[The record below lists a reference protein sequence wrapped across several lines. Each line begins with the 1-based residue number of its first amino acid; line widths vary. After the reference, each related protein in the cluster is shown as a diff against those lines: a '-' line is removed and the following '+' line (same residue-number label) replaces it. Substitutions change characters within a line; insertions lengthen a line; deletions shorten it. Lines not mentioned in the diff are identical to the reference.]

1 MKAID
6 ETGTQQAP
14 AAGLE
19 AEWKL
24 LLAACSTAPQSE
36 KTARIAS
43 SLQFP
48 IRWNFLFRLAENHG
62 LTCLLHQSLSEF
74 RDTVPVS
81 EMRELDRRYESN
93 LHKVLLTARE
103 FIRILDCLN
112 SLAIDVMPYKGLAL
126 AETLYGD
133 IASRQAGDIDL
144 LIHARDLPRIKNA
157 VHDLGYTTH
166 LALSEKE
173 EQAYLVSGYECAFD
187 GAAGK
192 NLLEVQWAL
201 QPHFYAVDFDIERL
215 FLRAKPVT
223 VAGRNVRT
231 LSLEDQI
238 LVLSVHAAKHMWKRL
253 IWLSDIARLMHLSTD
268 DWNWIESQA
277 RDLGILR
284 ILRMTL
290 LLAQHLLQAVIP
302 PAIAETTISDTEAQ
316 TWSQSIAAQIM
327 GDKDLNVESMPYFQ
341 TMMRLRERRRDRVR
355 FLWRLALT
363 PGLREWRSVHLPAPL
378 FPFYRL
384 VRLSRLAAKFTKR

>member
-19 AEWKL
+19 SEWKL
-24 LLAACSTAPQSE
+24 LLAACSTVFPSE
-36 KTARIAS
+36 KTARIGS
-43 SLQFP
+43 SLQSG
-48 IRWNFLFRLAENHG
+48 IRWNPLFHLAEQHG
-62 LTCLLHQSLSEF
+62 LTCFLHQSLSKF
-74 RDTVPVS
+74 RDIVPAP

-103 FIRILDCLN
+103 FIRILDCMD

-133 IASRQAGDIDL
+133 IAARQSGDIDL
-144 LIHARDLPRIKNA
+144 LIHARDLAQIKNA
-157 VHDLGYTTH
+157 VHALDYRTQ

-173 EQAYLVSGYECAFD
+173 ERAYLVSGYECVFD

-201 QPHFYAVDFDIERL
+201 QPRFYAVDFNIERL
-215 FLRAKPVT
+215 FLRAKPLI
-223 VAGRNVRT
+223 VAGRTVRT
-231 LSLEDQI
+231 LSLEDQV

-253 IWLSDIARLMHLSTD
+253 IWLCDIARLMHLPAV
-268 DWNWIESQA
+268 DWNWIESEA

-284 ILRMTL
+284 ILRVTL

-302 PAIAETTISDTEAQ
+302 AAIAETTIGDTEAQ
-316 TWSQSIAAQIM
+316 AWSQSIAAQIIS
-327 GDKDLNVESMPYFQ
+327 DVSLDVESWPYFQ
-341 TMMRLRERRRDRVR
+341 MMVRLRERPSDRAR
-355 FLWRLALT
+355 FLWRLAIT
-363 PGLREWRSVHLPAPL
+363 PGPSEWKSVHLPAPL

-384 VRLSRLAAKFTKR
+384 VRLSRLAAKFTKS

>member
-1 MKAID
+1 LKAID
-6 ETGTQQAP
+6 ETGSQQAP

-24 LLAACSTAPQSE
+24 LLAACSTAPQAE

-43 SLQFP
+43 SVP
-48 IRWNFLFRLAENHG
+48 SAIRWIQLFHLAEQHG
-62 LTCLLHQSLSEF
+62 LTYLLHRSLSEF
-74 RDTVPVS
+74 RGIVPAA

-103 FIRILDCLN
+103 LIRILDCLD
-112 SLAIDVMPYKGLAL
+112 SLEIDVMPYKGLAL

-133 IASRQAGDIDL
+133 IAARQAGDIDL
-144 LIHARDLPRIKNA
+144 LIHARDLSRIKNA

-173 EQAYLVSGYECAFD
+173 EQAYLVSGYECSFD

-201 QPHFYAVDFDIERL
+201 QPHFYAVDFDIECL
-215 FLRAKPVT
+215 FRRAKPAT
-223 VAGRNVRT
+223 VAGHNVRT
-231 LSLEDQI
+231 LSLEDQVF
-238 LVLSVHAAKHMWKRL
+238 VLSVHAAKHMWKRL
-253 IWLSDIARLMHLSTD
+253 IWLCDIARLMDSPA
-268 DWNWIESQA
+268 DWNWIESEA
-277 RDLGILR
+277 RALGILR
-284 ILRMTL
+284 ILRVTL
-290 LLAQHLLQAVIP
+290 LLAQHLLLATIP
-302 PAIAETTISDTEAQ
+302 VAIAESTVSDPEAR

-327 GDKDLNVESMPYFQ
+327 TGASLDIESMPYFQ
-341 TMMRLRERRRDRVR
+341 TTMRLRERRRDRVR

-363 PGLREWRSVHLPAPL
+363 PGPSEWKAVRLPEPL
-378 FPFYRL
+378 FPLYRL
-384 VRLSRLAAKFTKR
+384 VRLSRLAAKFARA

>member
-1 MKAID
+1 LKAID
-6 ETGTQQAP
+6 ETGVQQAP

-19 AEWKL
+19 SEWKL
-24 LLAACSTAPQSE
+24 LLAACSTLPQSE

-43 SLQFP
+43 SVQSA
-48 IRWNFLFRLAENHG
+48 IRWNPLFHLAQQHG
-62 LTCLLHQSLSEF
+62 LTCLMYQSLSAF
-74 RDTVPVS
+74 RDIAPAA
-81 EMRELDRRYESN
+81 EMRKLDRCYESN

-103 FIRILDCLN
+103 FIRILDCLD
-112 SLAIDVMPYKGLAL
+112 SLGVEVMPYKGLAL

-133 IASRQAGDIDL
+133 IAARQSGDIDL
-144 LIHARDLPRIKNA
+144 LIHAWDLARIKNA

-173 EQAYLVSGYECAFD
+173 ERAYLASAYECAFD

-201 QPHFYAVDFDIERL
+201 QPRFYAVDFDMERL

-231 LSLEDQI
+231 LSFEDQV
-238 LVLSVHAAKHMWKRL
+238 LVLSAHAAKHMWKRL
-253 IWLSDIARLMHLSTD
+253 VWLSDIARLMDLPAI
-268 DWNWIESQA
+268 DWIWIESEA

-284 ILRMTL
+284 ILRVTL
-290 LLAQHLLQAVIP
+290 LLAQHLLQAAM
-302 PAIAETTISDTEAQ
+302 PAAISESTIGDTEAH
-316 TWSQSIAAQIM
+316 TWSQSIASQITS
-327 GDKDLNVESMPYFQ
+327 GAPVDVESMPYFQ
-341 TMMRLRERRRDRVR
+341 TMLRLRERPRDRMR

-363 PGLREWRSVHLPAPL
+363 PGPSEWKSVHLPAPL
-378 FPFYRL
+378 FPLYRF
-384 VRLSRLAAKFTKR
+384 VRLSRLAAKVAKA